1 MGALSLRDLTFRYPG
16 ANDAALQGLTLDI
29 PRGGVF
35 GLLGPNGAGKT
46 TLISLIAGQLRGASG
61 DMLLDGAPLAEARR
75 RAPRSLGLVPQEH
88 AFYPML
94 TCREN
99 LRFFGGV
106 QGLGAARLAERV
118 AAASAFARLEP
129 VLERRA
135 GELSGGLK
143 RRLNFAIGLLTEP
156 QVLLLDEPTVGVD
169 AQSRAFLLE
178 RIRALAAPDRIV
190 VYTSHYMEEVQ
201 AICDRVAIIDHGRV
215 LLAGPLAEVLQDSA
229 RSLALRLSAPLPA
242 STCAKT
248 ARCATSCASAR
259 PPISC
264 KRCRR
269 RKPPG
274 ASPCRSRT
282 ASAISSSSSCGSP
295 TAACATDAAHPH
307 RAVDQGVACALARC
321 AWARRAFPHARGV
334 HRCASVINNLA
345 LVGQVG
351 WFVTKT
357 GML

>member
-75 RAPRSLGLVPQEH
+75 RAPRSLGLVPQDH

-118 AAASAFARLEP
+118 AAASAFARLES

-242 STCAKT
+242 
-248 ARCATSCASAR
+248 
-259 PPISC
+259 
-264 KRCRR
+264 
-269 RKPPG
+269 
-274 ASPCRSRT
+274 
-282 ASAISSSSSCGSP
+282 
-295 TAACATDAAHPH
+295 
-307 RAVDQGVACALARC
+307 ALAAQWR
-321 AWARRAFPHARGV
+321 ARFDLREDGTLRYELRLGAPADLV
-334 HRCASVINNLA
+334 QA
-345 LVGQVG
+345 LQAAQAAGCEPLSIAYGERDLEQL
-351 WFVTKT
+351 FMRLTDRS
-357 GML
+357 LRD